1 MDVDFVADV
10 MIKYVLVNSIRLIV
24 CSLYEENND
33 YCVRIIRTLLYEHV
47 D

>member
-33 YCVRIIRTLLYEHV
+33 YYVRIIRNIAI
-47 D
+47 